1 MFLKMSSFCAAEPVM
16 SQLLVVVGCFQKS
29 FSKLL
34 QPFSHTHVPTL
45 SILPSSLSLYLIS
58 LKSSLSL
65 SQSHTFSVSIE
76 SNSFVQ
82 SRRNVEHRMIKRP
95 DGNRA
100 GVEARKPLFS
110 SQCQPWQ
117 PKLFMGQ
124 NSHTGDGCYKF
135 IGGHFGMRRTMAAIP
150 GPFFF
155 VFVN

>member
-1 MFLKMSSFCAAEPVM
+1 MFLKMSSFCAAE

-45 SILPSSLSLYLIS
+45 SILPYSLSLYLIS

-110 SQCQPWQ
+110 SQCQP
-117 PKLFMGQ
+117 
-124 NSHTGDGCYKF
+124 
-135 IGGHFGMRRTMAAIP
+135 
-150 GPFFF
+150 
-155 VFVN
+155 